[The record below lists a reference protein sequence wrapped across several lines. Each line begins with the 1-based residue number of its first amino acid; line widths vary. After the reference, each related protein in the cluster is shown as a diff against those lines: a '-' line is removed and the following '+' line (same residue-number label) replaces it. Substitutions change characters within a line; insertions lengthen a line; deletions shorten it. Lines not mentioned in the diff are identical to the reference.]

1 VLPQAVEQYEAL
13 RAKEAEQVAEL
24 DAAREE
30 AKAAMAAFNDLSSRR
45 YDLFM
50 AAFDHVAAH
59 IDPIFKVRLQR
70 AQGRGTRCPAVQLGD
85 LPRRSVSSAACRGY
99 THDTIRTFASSG
111 LSFGEPQP
119 PA

>member
-1 VLPQAVEQYEAL
+1 MQAVEQYEAL

-30 AKAAMAAFNDLSSRR
+30 AKAALAAFNDLSTRR

-59 IDPIFKVRLQR
+59 IDPIFKVRCV
-70 AQGRGTRCPAVQLGD
+70 GYGAVQ
-85 LPRRSVSSAACRGY
+85 
-99 THDTIRTFASSG
+99 
-111 LSFGEPQP
+111 Q
-119 PA
+119 